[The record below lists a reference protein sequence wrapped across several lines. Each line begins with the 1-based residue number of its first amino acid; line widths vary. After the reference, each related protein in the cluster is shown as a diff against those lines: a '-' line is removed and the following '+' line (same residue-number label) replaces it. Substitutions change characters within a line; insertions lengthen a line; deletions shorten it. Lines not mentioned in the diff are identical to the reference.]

1 MNPEP
6 IDRWSWRSRP
16 KRFVVTLVV
25 VALVMFLLGAGS
37 GYLIGEANGAPVA
50 AGAAAPAA
58 AAADMTAHADS
69 CSTSGD
75 ACPPI
80 KKKHRRWA
88 RKFRNGK
95 ITPGSG
101 FNPKRVFARPRAARR
116 IFVRKINR
124 VLRAEGMTA
133 RTSTVRA
140 RRIYRKFVMEGN
152 CVSIGDHFARPGATS
167 EVCRWADPAYKPITK
182 RQVQIAGTFIL
193 CAAAVGI
200 GVATST
206 ATAGTTAMIAFV
218 GASACGWGLWSKLDP
233 G

>member
-6 IDRWSWRSRP
+6 IPDRWSWRSRP

-37 GYLIGEANGAPVA
+37 GYVISEANGAPA
-50 AGAAAPAA
+50 RTLAPAA
-58 AAADMTAHADS
+58 ADTDMTPQADS

-75 ACPPI
+75 ACPPVR
-80 KKKHRRWA
+80 KKHRRWA
-88 RKFRNGK
+88 RKFRKGK
-95 ITPGSG
+95 ITHGSG
-101 FNPKRVFARPRAARR
+101 FNPKRVFTRPRAARR

-124 VLRAEGMTA
+124 VLRAEGMLA
-133 RTSTVRA
+133 KSSRARA
-140 RRIYRKFVMEGN
+140 RRIYRTFVTEGN

-167 EVCRWADPAYKPITK
+167 EVCRWADPDYKRITK

-193 CAAAVGI
+193 CGAAVGI

>member
-6 IDRWSWRSRP
+6 IDRWSWRSQP

-25 VALVMFLLGAGS
+25 VALVAFLLGAGG
-37 GYLIGEANGAPVA
+37 GYVIGEANGAPVA
-50 AGAAAPAA
+50 MVAPAA
-58 AAADMTAHADS
+58 AVTDKTPQADS

-80 KKKHRRWA
+80 RKKHRRWA
-88 RKFRNGK
+88 RKFRHGK
-95 ITPGSG
+95 ITHGSG
-101 FNPKRVFARPRAARR
+101 FNPKRVFTRPRAARR

-133 RTSTVRA
+133 KASLTRA
-140 RRIYRKFVMEGN
+140 QRIYRNLRMEGN
-152 CVSIGDHFARPGATS
+152 CVTIGGHFVRPGATS
-167 EVCRWADPAYKPITK
+167 AVCRWAEPDYKPITK

-193 CAAAVGI
+193 CGAAVGI

>member
-6 IDRWSWRSRP
+6 IERWSWRSRP
-16 KRFVVTLVV
+16 KRFVATLVV

-50 AGAAAPAA
+50 TVAPAA
-58 AAADMTAHADS
+58 AATDMTPQVDS

-80 KKKHRRWA
+80 RKKHRRWA

-95 ITPGSG
+95 ITHGSG
-101 FNPKRVFARPRAARR
+101 FKPKRVFARPRATRR

-133 RTSTVRA
+133 RTSRTRA
-140 RRIYRKFVMEGN
+140 QRIYRNLVMDGS
-152 CVSIGDHFARPGATS
+152 CISIGDRFVRPGVTS
-167 EVCRWADPAYKPITK
+167 EVCRWADPDYKPITK
-182 RQVQIAGTFIL
+182 RQVQITGTFIL
-193 CAAAVGI
+193 CGAAVGI

>member
-6 IDRWSWRSRP
+6 IGRWSWRSRP

-25 VALVMFLLGAGS
+25 VALVAFLLGAGG
-37 GYLIGEANGAPVA
+37 GYLIGEANGASVA
-50 AGAAAPAA
+50 TSPLAPAA
-58 AAADMTAHADS
+58 VVTDMTPQADS

-88 RKFRNGK
+88 RKFRKGK
-95 ITPGSG
+95 IAHGSG
-101 FNPKRVFARPRAARR
+101 FKPKRVFTRPRAARR

-124 VLRAEGMTA
+124 VLRAEGMSA
-133 RTSTVRA
+133 RTSQTRA
-140 RRIYRKFVMEGN
+140 RTIYRNLRMEGN

-167 EVCRWADPAYKPITK
+167 EVCRWADPDYKPITK

-193 CAAAVGI
+193 CGAAVGI